1 MSVEKYSFDTDT
13 RLRLHSLF
21 LKINERMIFNVV
33 FPFYNMI
40 SKSIK
45 SILFSVASNFDHL
58 CYEILIGYNLL
69 R

>member
-1 MSVEKYSFDTDT
+1 MLVEKYSFHTDI
-13 RLRLHSLF
+13 RFRLHSLF
-21 LKINERMIFNVV
+21 LKMNDRMIFKVV

-58 CYEILIGYNLL
+58 CYEILIEYNLL